1 MGFENTVRPI
11 GIDNLAPLLI
21 RKQVLLSSS
30 VVQPL
35 LYQLKLVNVAA
46 QGSAPRAVEEFT
58 KVVRLTNVSEL
69 ERPLPTV
76 FNK

>member
-1 MGFENTVRPI
+1 M
-11 GIDNLAPLLI
+11 LI

-46 QGSAPRAVEEFT
+46 QGSAPLAVEEFT

-76 FNK
+76 FKK

>member
-1 MGFENTVRPI
+1 M
-11 GIDNLAPLLI
+11 
-21 RKQVLLSSS
+21 
-30 VVQPL
+30 VQPL

-46 QGSAPRAVEEFT
+46 QGSAPVAVEAFV
-58 KVVRLTNVSEL
+58 KVVRFANVSEL

>member
-1 MGFENTVRPI
+1 
-11 GIDNLAPLLI
+11 
-21 RKQVLLSSS
+21 

-35 LYQLKLVNVAA
+35 LYQLKLVNVAV

-58 KVVRLTNVSEL
+58 KVVRLANVSEL